1 MLFGLPFFLVGAGFL
16 LWSVIPTLYDGWR
29 MQSWATVYGQL
40 THADLSVNHSDD
52 STTYSVDARYHYT
65 ISGREFSHD
74 RVAINSGGDNIG
86 DFQQDLGRRL
96 EYLHANHQPVTV
108 FYNPADPADAVLN
121 RDIRWGL
128 LGFKMIFVLV
138 FGGAGAG
145 MLFWGFRGKRQI
157 KVDDPDAT
165 PWLSRPEWQG
175 GVIKSQAKG
184 GMIAIWVFAAIWN
197 LVSAP
202 LAFQITDLWH
212 EEGPVALIALL
223 FPLVGLGLLFWA
235 IKLTME
241 WRRFGVTPLTMD
253 PYPGSINGDVGGE
266 VRVNVPYRP
275 DMVCKVTLSN
285 IYSYVS
291 GSGKNRSR
299 NERVEWQDEGYA
311 RILRYAHG
319 IGLQFRFEVPDH
331 LTESQESADRYY
343 LWRLNVELE
352 VEGTDLDRSFEIP
365 VYKTGDRSRSIK
377 INSVT
382 ERPAGVPEL
391 KATDLLPLTTRG
403 NLMEIYYPVLR
414 KPGRSLALLLFGGI
428 FAGVGMFLWTEAA
441 REGFMLYMMSLVF
454 SLVGWAIVAT
464 AIWSAFNSL
473 RVTMDGRTLSSTRSL
488 LGIKLSNHQFEYTDV
503 LGIEAKEGMK
513 SQSGNKHSMEY
524 SILARM
530 PGKKIILAEHLDSA
544 SKKNK
549 VMEFFEQRLLGSGS
563 RFEID

>member
-86 DFQQDLGRRL
+86 NFQQDLGRRL

-138 FGGAGAG
+138 FGGVGAG
-145 MLFWGFRGKRQI
+145 MMVWGVRGKRRI

-165 PWLSRPEWQG
+165 PWLTRPEWQG

-184 GMIAIWVFAAIWN
+184 GMIAIWVFASIWN
-197 LVSAP
+197 LISAP

-266 VRVNVPYRP
+266 VRVNIPYRP

-524 SILARM
+524 SILARI